1 MSGKRSK
8 RPAREARDVHAA
20 ILAAA
25 QTLKSRACVGIC
37 DGSEFPEVAALLH
50 AARDAIAASVPQSVV
65 FEGRRYWVR
74 SRVMAQIDV
83 FAAPGDADPLLMG
96 ASFSTT
102 DHGHR
107 PGH

>member
-1 MSGKRSK
+1 MSKRSK

-25 QTLKSRACVGIC
+25 QALKASGRVGIR
-37 DGSEFPEVAALLH
+37 DGSEFPEVEALLH
-50 AARDAIAASVPQSVV
+50 AARDAIAAQMPQSFV
-65 FEGRRYWVR
+65 FEGRRYWLR
-74 SRVMAQIDV
+74 SRLGAQIDV

-96 ASFSTT
+96 AAFSTD

>member
-1 MSGKRSK
+1 MSKRSK

-25 QTLKSRACVGIC
+25 QVLKAASGRVGMR

-50 AARDAIAASVPQSVV
+50 AARDAIAAQMPQSFV
-65 FEGRRYWVR
+65 FEGRRYWLR
-74 SRVMAQIDV
+74 SRLGAQIDV
-83 FAAPGDADPLLMG
+83 FAAPGYADPLLVG
-96 ASFSTT
+96 ASLAT
-102 DHGHR
+102 DDYGHR

>member
-1 MSGKRSK
+1 MGKQSK

-25 QTLKSRACVGIC
+25 ERLKSSGRTGFREAA
-37 DGSEFPEVAALLH
+37 EFPDVAALLY
-50 AARDAIAASVPQSVV
+50 AIRDAVAEGVPRSVV
-65 FEGRRYWVR
+65 FEGRRYWLRVR
-74 SRVMAQIDV
+74 LAVQIDV
-83 FAAPGDADPLLMG
+83 FASPGDAEPLLRG
-96 ASFSTT
+96 ASFSTD